1 MIEEVYNN
9 NQLLSIIVRNNFTK
23 NGLEFFTK
31 NDNNLQLGYMSK
43 SEGDEIMPHIH
54 NHIERKITDTQEVL
68 IIKNGKIR
76 IDYYCNEK
84 IYIQSKIVEK
94 GDVIL
99 LISGGHGFKILE
111 KSEILEVKQGPYIA
125 ADDKYRFPSFDDS
138 KMSIILK

>member
-111 KSEILEVKQGPYIA
+111 TLNPIDDPDCKPTETVLKDDERIIGLKSK
-125 ADDKYRFPSFDDS
+125 
-138 KMSIILK
+138 